1 MPLNNDTN
9 GLTDMIKI
17 ANYENNYEKKK
28 SEFSSGKLNFEG
40 NVDKGNLLGDSLDL
54 PKLMELWRF
63 QYCFLDESIYY
74 T

>member
-1 MPLNNDTN
+1 M
-9 GLTDMIKI
+9 KI
-17 ANYENNYEKKK
+17 IRKKK
-28 SEFSSGKLNFEG
+28 KGEFSSGKLNFEG

>member
-9 GLTDMIKI
+9 GLTEMIKI
-17 ANYENNYEKKK
+17 ANYENNYEKKGK
-28 SEFSSGKLNFEG
+28 FSSGKVNFEG
-40 NVDKGNLLGDSLDL
+40 NVHQGNLLGDSLAL
-54 PKLMELWRF
+54 LKLMELWRF